1 MIVLGLTGSMAMGKS
16 TTAAMFRARG
26 LPVHDSDRTVHRLYR
41 GAAVE
46 PIEAAFPGVTEDG
59 EVDRRKLGAA
69 LAGDFTRL
77 KRLEAIVHPLVRA
90 ETVRFAEAAA
100 QKNARA
106 ILLDIPLLFET
117 GAQKWMDVVIVVSTT
132 PEIQRQRV
140 LARRGM
146 TEELFAKLL
155 ARQIPD
161 AQKRLGAHFVIDTG
175 HGLEAAERDVG
186 AILKTV
192 ATMG

>member
-16 TTAAMFRARG
+16 TTAAMFKARG

-46 PIEAAFPGVTEDG
+46 PIEAAFPGVTENG
-59 EVDRRKLGAA
+59 EVDRKKLGAA
-69 LAGDFTRL
+69 LAGDFAQLR
-77 KRLEAIVHPLVRA
+77 RLEEIVHPLVRA
-90 ETVRFAEAAA
+90 ETVRFAEEAAER
-100 QKNARA
+100 NARA

-117 GAQKWMDVVIVVSTT
+117 GAQEWMDFVIVVSTT
-132 PEIQRQRV
+132 PQIQRERV

-146 TEELFAKLL
+146 TEELFEKLL
-155 ARQIPD
+155 ARQVPD
-161 AQKRLGAHFVIDTG
+161 TEKRLGAHFVIDTS
-175 HGLEAAERDVG
+175 HGFEAAEHDVD